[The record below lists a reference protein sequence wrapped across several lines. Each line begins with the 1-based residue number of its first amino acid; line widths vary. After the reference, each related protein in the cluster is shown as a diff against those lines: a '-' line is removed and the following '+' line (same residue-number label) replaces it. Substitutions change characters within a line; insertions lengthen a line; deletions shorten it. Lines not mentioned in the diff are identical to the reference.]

1 MLFQPLA
8 LEALALR
15 QVIQERGIMN
25 LPSGLVPRMRQ
36 ELEELARL
44 PGVYE
49 IVEIQINTHKED
61 KEVEDQAY
69 RKNVKIGDRI
79 KVSCPRGQ
87 AWTLEVAGLPSKKFS
102 LDRETFREPDGYTI
116 SRNGF
121 VEDGNVK
128 CHSWRQLDKG
138 GGKNPFFYSGLE
150 YVHLDPRGCLLW
162 KYQLQTWNETLTATV
177 WTKRIYIKEPA
188 RFEPFQVLIYTL
200 TYVRD
205 AIKSIGHFE

>member
-1 MLFQPLA
+1 MSTHNYHDFFRANGCQISKTPPPPYGPA
-8 LEALALR
+8 PQGR
-15 QVIQERGIMN
+15 
-25 LPSGLVPRMRQ
+25 PSVAYVGL
-36 ELEELARL
+36 
-44 PGVYE
+44 
-49 IVEIQINTHKED
+49 
-61 KEVEDQAY
+61 
-69 RKNVKIGDRI
+69 
-79 KVSCPRGQ
+79 
-87 AWTLEVAGLPSKKFS
+87 AWTLEIAGLPSKK
-102 LDRETFREPDGYTI
+102 LPLHRETFREPDGYTI

-128 CHSWRQLDKG
+128 CHSWRQLDKEG
-138 GGKNPFFYSGLE
+138 EKKAFFYSGLE
-150 YVHLDPRGCLLW
+150 SVHLDPRGCLLW